1 MLEALRWR
9 NVAGVSL
16 AIGAI
21 AAACVWAPVI
31 AHERELRERSRVE
44 HLAAARD
51 LDASGFAPCRSLW
64 EPPPPPPP
72 GGFDPG
78 PLEPGPGPFDPVDAE
93 LAVTATPAFD
103 GPWRV
108 ALHGS
113 RVHLQDKGMHSRHRR
128 PAPDGRLR
136 EGDVEIDPA
145 LAKRVL
151 DLFERNATKP
161 TGPPRLV
168 LDGTYYRIETKG
180 HCAEIW
186 SPDSESGAGRLV
198 DIAQLL
204 ALRASRGETRDGGR
218 SERAI
223 EILLASFEHG
233 DGSELV
239 DYGPARVE
247 TDAYIGGIDWDSAGR

>member
-1 MLEALRWR
+1 VETLRWR
-9 NVAGVSL
+9 QVALTSVVVGTL
-16 AIGAI
+16 
-21 AAACVWAPVI
+21 AAACVWAPVL
-31 AHERELRERSRVE
+31 AHNRELRERSRVE

-51 LDASGFAPCRSLW
+51 LDASGFAPCRAWW

-72 GGFDPG
+72 GGADPG
-78 PLEPGPGPFDPVDAE
+78 PLEPPPGPYEPTDAE
-93 LAVTATPAFD
+93 LAVTVMPAFD

-108 ALHGS
+108 ALHGG
-113 RVHLQDKGMHSRHRR
+113 RVHLEDKGIHSRRRR
-128 PAPDGRLR
+128 PPPEGLLR
-136 EGDVEIDPA
+136 KGDVAIDPA
-145 LAKRVL
+145 LAKRVHGM
-151 DLFERNATKP
+151 FARYASAP
-161 TGPPRLV
+161 MGPPRLV

-180 HCAEIW
+180 HCAETW

-198 DIAQLL
+198 DIAQLM
-204 ALRASRGETRDGGR
+204 ALRASRGEVRDGGR

-247 TDAYIGGIDWDSAGR
+247 TDAYISGPEWGIPGR